1 MINEFANYSAIPANI
16 LKGKNLKR
24 IFWAIVD
31 KDNLDDIQ
39 EKVEQI
45 ITTFPKD

>member
-1 MINEFANYSAIPANI
+1 MIQEFESYSAIPANI

-31 KDNLDDIQ
+31 KDNLEEIRD
-39 EKVEQI
+39 KVLQLI
-45 ITTFPKD
+45 G